1 MFVAAAAA
9 AFVAVAVVAAPAAAV
24 AAAAAAAAAIGCHTP
39 FACTKGSM
47 CALELSQTLRPILS

>member
-9 AFVAVAVVAAPAAAV
+9 AFVAVAVVAAP
-24 AAAAAAAAAIGCHTP
+24 AAAAAIGCHTP

>member
-1 MFVAAAAA
+1 VFVAAAAA